1 MQLWLNRGASN
12 KIFVAVTSEEDTVEI
27 LEVELPGRGKGARVL
42 DKVKE
47 DLEIVEKHRRQGIRH
62 LPSTRI

>member
-1 MQLWLNRGASN
+1 MVESRCIQQDFCCCNKRRRYSGDIGGGA
-12 KIFVAVTSEEDTVEI
+12 AR
-27 LEVELPGRGKGARVL
+27 LKGARVL

-62 LPSTRI
+62 LPLTRI

>member
-12 KIFVAVTSEEDTVEI
+12 KIFVVLTSEEDTVEI

-47 DLEIVEKHRRQGIRH
+47 DLEIVEKHRRQVIRH